1 MNGSLASPTDPRQV
15 ERPLTEAH
23 WMARGRAVILT
34 LTLIGINVT
43 GGLFLWRVVRCR
55 PAQLEL
61 AIILSAMVTV
71 MIGAPLIAFLCLGWY
86 TRYREFQNSLKG
98 DALSAYLQRY
108 WSKRLMQVLQ
118 YNAALQD
125 SPESMPA
132 GDRWRKV
139 ADERFDLCDRLFA
152 RIYHEQ
158 YGLAPFVPPFVI
170 LLTVAYAAA
179 SLVGCNYN
187 PAQCDVAALK
197 TCVYG
202 ISQQV
207 LVGSCG
213 GALMFVVSDAVLSI
227 RRRSLNVSDVY
238 WYALRIL
245 LAIPIALAVNGQDG
259 TDGAHALAVFA
270 LGAFPVDALL
280 KIVRRLGFPQFTEIE
295 KKENAP
301 DRLLSLS
308 GVTLPIVSVL
318 EAEGIH
324 SVEQVA
330 AADPVLLSIR
340 TGFPF
345 RFTLRLCSQA
355 IVRRHFGSNASVL
368 LPIGLADV
376 VPIDLLM
383 KATDGIASDNLPKI
397 ENPNAVI
404 AEAAGRLFPETDP
417 GQREAVARMKFRQI
431 AAEAYTVMLTRIT
444 PLDPAL

>member
-1 MNGSLASPTDPRQV
+1 
-15 ERPLTEAH
+15 
-23 WMARGRAVILT
+23 MARGRAVILT

-295 KKENAP
+295 KK
-301 DRLLSLS
+301 RM
-308 GVTLPIVSVL
+308 LPTGCFPSVGSRCRSCPCWKPRESTPSSKSPRRIPCCFPSEPVS
-318 EAEGIH
+318 
-324 SVEQVA
+324 
-330 AADPVLLSIR
+330 
-340 TGFPF
+340 
-345 RFTLRLCSQA
+345 RFASRCDS
-355 IVRRHFGSNASVL
+355 VRRPSC
-368 LPIGLADV
+368 
-376 VPIDLLM
+376 
-383 KATDGIASDNLPKI
+383 
-397 ENPNAVI
+397 
-404 AEAAGRLFPETDP
+404 AA
-417 GQREAVARMKFRQI
+417 I
-431 AAEAYTVMLTRIT
+431 SAAMHRCCSPSGWPMSCRSTC
-444 PLDPAL
+444 